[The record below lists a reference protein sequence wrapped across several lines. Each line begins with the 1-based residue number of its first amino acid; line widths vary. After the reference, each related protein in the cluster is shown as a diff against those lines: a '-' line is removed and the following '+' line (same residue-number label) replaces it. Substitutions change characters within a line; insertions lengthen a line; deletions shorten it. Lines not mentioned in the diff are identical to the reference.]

1 MTKFIVLSPMHRAT
15 RQISLRLEVEGK
27 PLGISSPEG
36 HILSY
41 LGSYAPCTVGEL
53 HRVFGMKK
61 STLTSLLD
69 RFEERGWC
77 LRAVDPSNRRSFIVS
92 LTEDGEK
99 MGRRMTQLALS
110 LDEQIVSRLQP
121 SDLEGFRNVM
131 QAIEEVTGMTVRP
144 QK

>member
-1 MTKFIVLSPMHRAT
+1 MTKLNVISPIHRAT
-15 RQISLRLEVEGK
+15 RQITLRLEVEGK
-27 PLGISSPEG
+27 PLGVSSPEG

-41 LGSYAPCTVGEL
+41 LGSYAPCSVGEL

-69 RFEERGWC
+69 RFEHRGWC

-92 LTEDGEK
+92 LTEEGAK
-99 MGRRMTQLALS
+99 MGRQMTQFALAL
-110 LDEQIVSRLQP
+110 DDQIASRLRP

-131 QAIEEVTGMTVRP
+131 KVIEEVTGMIVRP